1 MNFNIDFLAWRK
13 IALVL
18 SSIFLLVSLSSL
30 FLKELNWGLDFTG
43 GTLVELSYPNEA
55 NIPQIR
61 QNLIQGGFEG
71 AQVAN
76 FGSSREVLIKLPGTV
91 SDSLGSEIV
100 SLLSTS
106 NEGKTVDLRRIEY
119 VGPQIGSE
127 LRDDGGTAML
137 IALAFMML
145 YIAFRFQSMF
155 AGAAVIALVHDV
167 IIVVGIFSLIQ
178 IEFDLTVLAAL
189 LAVIG
194 YSLNDTIVVSDR
206 IRENIR
212 SMDAES
218 TEEIINTSLNQT
230 LGRTLITSLTTL
242 LVLFSLFILGGEL
255 IKNFPDH
262 YRHYSQKSFT
272 YAGIAQKNRNQL
284 LWRDDMFDGVKTG
297 YTQSA
302 GYCLVGSAVKDG
314 MRLVAVVLDS
324 EDNKRFNDVSNLM
337 VYGFRYFKTEKLFTK
352 KEPVKSIEV
361 IAGKKDKV
369 NVGLPEDVILTLQKN
384 QRDSLKFE
392 ISTES
397 TILAPI
403 KSMDKA
409 GTIKVLDSDN
419 NVLYESDLIYLES
432 VEEKGFFLRLIA
444 IIWNWIKSLFS

>member
-189 LAVIG
+189 LAVLG

-255 IKNFPDH
+255 IKNFALALIFGVIVGTYSSIYIAANALIMMGLTKDH
-262 YRHYSQKSFT
+262 
-272 YAGIAQKNRNQL
+272 
-284 LWRDDMFDGVKTG
+284 
-297 YTQSA
+297 
-302 GYCLVGSAVKDG
+302 
-314 MRLVAVVLDS
+314 
-324 EDNKRFNDVSNLM
+324 
-337 VYGFRYFKTEKLFTK
+337 
-352 KEPVKSIEV
+352 
-361 IAGKKDKV
+361 
-369 NVGLPEDVILTLQKN
+369 
-384 QRDSLKFE
+384 LK
-392 ISTES
+392 
-397 TILAPI
+397 
-403 KSMDKA
+403 
-409 GTIKVLDSDN
+409 
-419 NVLYESDLIYLES
+419 
-432 VEEKGFFLRLIA
+432 VEEAENADDNPLP
-444 IIWNWIKSLFS
+444 

>member
-1 MNFNIDFLAWRK
+1 MNLNIDFLAWRK

-71 AQVAN
+71 AQAN

-167 IIVVGIFSLIQ
+167 VIVVGIFSLIQ

-255 IKNFPDH
+255 IKNFALALIFGVIVGTYSSIYIAANALIMMGLTKDH
-262 YRHYSQKSFT
+262 
-272 YAGIAQKNRNQL
+272 
-284 LWRDDMFDGVKTG
+284 
-297 YTQSA
+297 
-302 GYCLVGSAVKDG
+302 
-314 MRLVAVVLDS
+314 
-324 EDNKRFNDVSNLM
+324 
-337 VYGFRYFKTEKLFTK
+337 
-352 KEPVKSIEV
+352 
-361 IAGKKDKV
+361 
-369 NVGLPEDVILTLQKN
+369 
-384 QRDSLKFE
+384 LK
-392 ISTES
+392 
-397 TILAPI
+397 
-403 KSMDKA
+403 
-409 GTIKVLDSDN
+409 
-419 NVLYESDLIYLES
+419 
-432 VEEKGFFLRLIA
+432 VEEAENADDNPLP
-444 IIWNWIKSLFS
+444 